1 MGRDTIAD
9 IITSI
14 RNADMDG
21 KRVVRIASTN
31 ITENIVK
38 ILLREG
44 FIENAR
50 KHQENSKSFL
60 ILTLRHRRNRK
71 KPSRISRTSRNR
83 KILNLKRI
91 SRPGLR
97 IYSNYQQ
104 IPRILGGMGVVILST
119 SRGIMTDREARLE
132 RIGGEILCY
141 IW

>member
-14 RNADMDG
+14 RNADMNK
-21 KRVVRIASTN
+21 KRTVRIESTN

-38 ILLREG
+38 IFLREG
-44 FIENAR
+44 FIENVR
-50 KHQENSKSFL
+50 KHRENNKYFL
-60 ILTLRHRRNRK
+60 VSTLRHRRNSKGRY
-71 KPSRISRTSRNR
+71 RT
-83 KILNLKRI
+83 ILKRI

-97 IYSNYQQ
+97 IYSNYQR
-104 IPRILGGMGVVILST
+104 IPKILGGLGIVILST

>member
-1 MGRDTIAD
+1 MGRDTIAE

-14 RNADMDG
+14 RNADMDR

-31 ITENIVK
+31 ITENIVQ

-44 FIENAR
+44 FIENVR
-50 KHQENSKSFL
+50 KHRENNKSFL
-60 ILTLRHRRNRK
+60 VLTLRHRRNRK
-71 KPSRISRTSRNR
+71 RPYR

-97 IYSNYQQ
+97 IYSNYQR
-104 IPRILGGMGVVILST
+104 IPRILGGMGIVILST

-132 RIGGEILCY
+132 GIGGEILCY

>member
-1 MGRDTIAD
+1 MSRDTIAD
-9 IITSI
+9 ILTSI
-14 RNADMDG
+14 RNADMDK

-44 FIENAR
+44 FIENVR
-50 KHQENSKSFL
+50 KHRESDKYFL
-60 ILTLRHRRNRK
+60 VSTLRHTRNRK
-71 KPSRISRTSRNR
+71 EAYRNL
-83 KILNLKRI
+83 LNLKRI

-97 IYSNYQQ
+97 IYSNYQR

-119 SRGIMTDREARLE
+119 SHGIMTDREARLKG
-132 RIGGEILCY
+132 IGGEILCY

>member
-1 MGRDTIAD
+1 MGRDTIAE

-14 RNADMDG
+14 RNADMDR

-31 ITENIVK
+31 ITENIVQ

-44 FIENAR
+44 FIENVR
-50 KHQENSKSFL
+50 KHRENNKYFL
-60 ILTLRHRRNRK
+60 VLTLRHRRNSKR
-71 KPSRISRTSRNR
+71 PYRN
-83 KILNLKRI
+83 ILNLKRI

-97 IYSNYQQ
+97 IYSNYQR
-104 IPRILGGMGVVILST
+104 IPRILGGMGIVILST

-132 RIGGEILCY
+132 GIGGEILCY

>member
-14 RNADMDG
+14 RNADMHRKG
-21 KRVVRIASTN
+21 TVRITATN
-31 ITENIVK
+31 ITENVVK

-44 FIENAR
+44 FIENVR
-50 KHQENSKSFL
+50 KHRENDKDFL
-60 ILTLRHRRNRK
+60 VLTLRHRRNRK
-71 KPSRISRTSRNR
+71 GPYKMT
-83 KILNLKRI
+83 LNLKRI

-97 IYSNYQQ
+97 IYSNYQR
-104 IPRILGGMGVVILST
+104 IPKILGGMGIVILST

-132 RIGGEILCY
+132 GIGGEILCY

>member
-1 MGRDTIAD
+1 MGKDTIAD
-9 IITSI
+9 IITFI
-14 RNADMDG
+14 RNADMHRKG
-21 KRVVRIASTN
+21 TVRIASTN

-50 KHQENSKSFL
+50 KHRENNKDFL
-60 ILTLRHRRNRK
+60 VLTLQHRRNRK
-71 KPSRISRTSRNR
+71 GPYKT
-83 KILNLKRI
+83 ILNLKRI

-97 IYSNYQQ
+97 IYSNYQR
-104 IPRILGGMGVVILST
+104 IPRILGGMGIVILST

-132 RIGGEILCY
+132 GIGGEILCY

>member
-1 MGRDTIAD
+1 MGRDTIAE

-14 RNADMDG
+14 RNADMDKKG
-21 KRVVRIASTN
+21 TVRIASTN

-44 FIENAR
+44 FIENVR
-50 KHQENSKSFL
+50 KHRESNKNFL
-60 ILTLRHRRNRK
+60 VSTLRHRRNRK
-71 KPSRISRTSRNR
+71 GLYRT
-83 KILNLKRI
+83 ILNLKRI

-97 IYSNYQQ
+97 IYSNYKK
-104 IPRILGGMGVVILST
+104 IPRILGGMGIVILST

>member
-1 MGRDTIAD
+1 MGRDTIAE

-14 RNADMDG
+14 RNADMHRKG
-21 KRVVRIASTN
+21 TVRIASTN

-44 FIENAR
+44 FIENVR
-50 KHQENSKSFL
+50 KHQENNKDFL
-60 ILTLRHRRNRK
+60 VLTLQHRRNRK
-71 KPSRISRTSRNR
+71 GPYKT
-83 KILNLKRI
+83 ILNLKRI

-97 IYSNYQQ
+97 IYSNYQR
-104 IPRILGGMGVVILST
+104 IPRILGGMGIVILST

-132 RIGGEILCY
+132 GIGGEILCY

>member
-1 MGRDTIAD
+1 MGRDTIAE

-14 RNADMDG
+14 RNADMDR

-31 ITENIVK
+31 ITENIVQ

-44 FIENAR
+44 FIENVR
-50 KHQENSKSFL
+50 KHRENNQYFL
-60 ILTLRHRRNRK
+60 ILTLRHRRDK
-71 KPSRISRTSRNR
+71 KESYKT
-83 KILNLKRI
+83 ILNLKRI

-97 IYSNYQQ
+97 IYSNSQR
-104 IPRILGGMGVVILST
+104 IPRILGGIGIVILST
-119 SRGIMTDREARLE
+119 SQGIMTDREARLK

>member
-14 RNADMDG
+14 RNADMDR

-60 ILTLRHRRNRK
+60 VLTLRHRRNRQ
-71 KPSRISRTSRNR
+71 KPYR
-83 KILNLKRI
+83 KRSVLNLKRI

-97 IYSNYQQ
+97 IYSNYQR

-119 SRGIMTDREARLE
+119 SRGIITDREARLE

>member
-1 MGRDTIAD
+1 MGRDIIAD

-14 RNADMDG
+14 RNADMDR
-21 KRVVRIASTN
+21 KRVVRIAYTN

-44 FIENAR
+44 FIENVR
-50 KHQENSKSFL
+50 KHKETKKSFL
-60 ILTLRHRRNRK
+60 VLTLRHRRNRK
-71 KPSRISRTSRNR
+71 RSYINF
-83 KILNLKRI
+83 LNLKRI

-97 IYSNYQQ
+97 IYSNYQR
-104 IPRILGGMGVVILST
+104 IPRILGGMGIVIIST

-132 RIGGEILCY
+132 RIGGEVLCY

>member
-1 MGRDTIAD
+1 MGKDTIAD

-14 RNADMDG
+14 RNTDMNRKG
-21 KRVVRIASTN
+21 TVRILSTN

-38 ILLREG
+38 ILLRDG
-44 FIENAR
+44 FIESVR
-50 KHQENSKSFL
+50 KHRAIDKDFL
-60 ILTLRHRRNRK
+60 VLTLRHRRNRK
-71 KPSRISRTSRNR
+71 GSYKKTIFY
-83 KILNLKRI
+83 LKRI

-97 IYSNYQQ
+97 IYSNYQR
-104 IPRILGGMGVVILST
+104 IPRILGGMGIVILST